1 MLIISLFIIGG
12 TLKSM
17 GYSSYRSPL
26 LNELIVIQQRSY
38 STHLFKGMKPPNMLK
53 LKKEK
58 RIGWIY
64 RIAFMKLYF
73 IEVVLLHLLIT
84 KLLIKTLGIP
94 QRLFDINYYKGILY
108 CKSAKLTCYQ
118 KQLITRANLGF
129 SALDNF

>member
-1 MLIISLFIIGG
+1 
-12 TLKSM
+12 M

-84 KLLIKTLGIP
+84 KLLIKTLGS
-94 QRLFDINYYKGILY
+94 DTGILDIEY
-108 CKSAKLTCYQ
+108 HNDYLT
-118 KQLITRANLGF
+118 
-129 SALDNF
+129 